1 MSDPARR
8 HAATAGLC
16 AAVLSVAAMA
26 VSGVTPN
33 ADASPSELQTYI
45 TAQRHGIVIAFALYQ
60 IAIVF
65 LFVFFAG
72 LARVVSGTQREGA
85 ALAWGGFAG
94 GVGLQFVALAGAIP
108 FVAAAWRGADD
119 AELTLTYDANLIA
132 LYALTSGLSAA
143 SVLLPTLAGLVTR
156 TLPTWLL
163 LPAII
168 VIAANAAELVGFA
181 FFENGPMA
189 LGAGP
194 GLVAVPVWTLW
205 LAAVSI
211 VLLRQPKQ
219 S

>member
-72 LARVVSGTQREGA
+72 LARVVSGTQGEGA
-85 ALAWGGFAG
+85 ALAWGGF
-94 GVGLQFVALAGAIP
+94 
-108 FVAAAWRGADD
+108 ADD

-194 GLVAVPVWTLW
+194 GLVAIPVWTLW